1 MLIAQGGQPEV
12 IEDDDFGLPQLC
24 QKLAVAAI
32 APGDGEFIQQPRQ
45 AQVAHT
51 QPLATGLMGE
61 RAGNEAF
68 ADTGGA
74 RDEAIEMCPQPVPG
88 GEFRHHR
95 FIEAARCTVI
105 DIFQAG
111 VLAKCGQAQTGG
123 EAFTI
128 PVRRLLIEQQP
139 QALLEAQGGDL
150 RRLALL
156 GECPGHAG

>member
-74 RDEAIEMCPQPVPG
+74 RMRQLRYARNQSPVASFAIIRVCQ
-88 GEFRHHR
+88 
-95 FIEAARCTVI
+95 AA
-105 DIFQAG
+105 
-111 VLAKCGQAQTGG
+111 
-123 EAFTI
+123 
-128 PVRRLLIEQQP
+128 
-139 QALLEAQGGDL
+139 
-150 RRLALL
+150 
-156 GECPGHAG
+156 